1 MQSRRRDL
9 DPCIYLLIEHLD
21 AALAA
26 GEQLTTLTM
35 DVTEPSADVGP
46 RRLRS
51 REARFIGFVSRV
63 RSLEAS
69 LIAHILQ
76 ARRRAGE
83 LPRARGALKLLLE
96 AFSGGTAALIDAV
109 AEYGDP
115 ARFAFN
121 TGADRLSYLR
131 ARGLMPASVTALT
144 SVVTVEIDESFL
156 VAGRLELG
164 PLLDMI
170 EAFLRA
176 LNVEYDLWRERS
188 DDLIELDDRAPPSLS
203 PTAPALAD
211 QIASVRSGLAL
222 SDQIANVRAALG
234 TSDVTEVDPATG
246 VRSSLLA
253 ALSQLESRR

>member
-1 MQSRRRDL
+1 MQCQRRDL
-9 DPCIYLLIEHLD
+9 EPCIYLLIEHLD

-26 GEQLTTLTM
+26 GEHLTAQTT
-35 DVTEPSADVGP
+35 DVTEPSGDVGP

-51 REARFIGFVSRV
+51 REARFTGFVHHV

-76 ARRRAGE
+76 ARRRASE
-83 LPRARGALKLLLE
+83 LPRSRGALKTLLD
-96 AFSGGTAALIDAV
+96 AFSGGTAVLVDAV

-131 ARGLMPASVTALT
+131 ARGVLPPNATAMT
-144 SVVTVEIDESFL
+144 SAVTVEIDETFL

-176 LNVEYDLWRERS
+176 LNVEFDLWRERS
-188 DDLIELDDRAPPSLS
+188 DETIDLDAPDAEPLVT
-203 PTAPALAD
+203 PLPALAD
-211 QIASVRSGLAL
+211 QIASVRSALGL
-222 SDQIANVRAALG
+222 SDQIASARASLRDAN
-234 TSDVTEVDPATG
+234 DVDPATG
-246 VRSSLLA
+246 IRRSLLA
-253 ALSQLESRR
+253 ALQR

>member
-1 MQSRRRDL
+1 MQCHKQDL

-21 AALAA
+21 AALEA
-26 GEQLTTLTM
+26 GEHLTSLTM

-51 REARFIGFVSRV
+51 REARFIAFVNHV

-69 LIAHILQ
+69 LIAHVLQ
-76 ARRRAGE
+76 ARRRATE
-83 LPRARGALKLLLE
+83 LPRSRGPLKTLLDS
-96 AFSGGTAALIDAV
+96 FSGGTAVLLDAV

-131 ARGLMPASVTALT
+131 TRGVMSADALALS
-144 SVVTVEIDESFL
+144 SVVTVEIEESLL

-176 LNVEYDLWRERS
+176 LNIEYDLWREQS
-188 DDLIELDDRAPPSLS
+188 DETIDLDARDAAPLTLP
-203 PTAPALAD
+203 AP
-211 QIASVRSGLAL
+211 GLAE
-222 SDQIANVRAALG
+222 QIANVRAALG
-234 TSDVTEVDPATG
+234 TADASDVDPATG
-246 VRSSLLA
+246 IRRSLLA
-253 ALSQLESRR
+253 ALTR

>member
-1 MQSRRRDL
+1 MQCQRRDL
-9 DPCIYLLIEHLD
+9 DPCIYLLVEHLD

-26 GEQLTTLTM
+26 GDHLTAQTM
-35 DVTEPSADVGP
+35 DITEPSADVGP

-69 LIAHILQ
+69 LIAHLLQ
-76 ARRRAGE
+76 ARRRASE
-83 LPRARGALKLLLE
+83 LPRSRGPLKTLLDS
-96 AFSGGTAALIDAV
+96 FSGGTAVLVDAV

-131 ARGLMPASVTALT
+131 ARGLTPT
-144 SVVTVEIDESFL
+144 SITSPTSAVSVEIDETFL

-164 PLLDMI
+164 PLLDMV

-176 LNVEYDLWRERS
+176 LNVEFDLWRERS
-188 DDLIELDDRAPPSLS
+188 DETIDLDAEDAGSRATPG
-203 PTAPALAD
+203 PALAD
-211 QIASVRSGLAL
+211 QIASVRSVLGL
-222 SDQIANVRAALG
+222 SEQIASVRAALG
-234 TSDVTEVDPATG
+234 NTDASEVDPATG
-246 VRSSLLA
+246 IRRSLLA
-253 ALSQLESRR
+253 ALSQLEGRR

>member
-1 MQSRRRDL
+1 MQCQRRDL
-9 DPCIYLLIEHLD
+9 EPCIYLLIEHLD

-26 GEQLTTLTM
+26 GDHLTSQTM
-35 DVTEPSADVGP
+35 DVTEPSGDVGP

-51 REARFIGFVSRV
+51 REARFIGFVNHV

-76 ARRRAGE
+76 ARRRATE
-83 LPRARGALKLLLE
+83 LPRSRGPLKTLLDS
-96 AFSGGTAALIDAV
+96 FSGGTAVLIDAV

-131 ARGLMPASVTALT
+131 ARGVMPVNAMAVT

-176 LNVEYDLWRERS
+176 LNVEFDLWRERS
-188 DDLIELDDRAPPSLS
+188 DDTIDLDARGAVPPM
-203 PTAPALAD
+203 PPVPALAD
-211 QIASVRSGLAL
+211 QIASVRSVLGL
-222 SDQIANVRAALG
+222 SDQIARVRTALG
-234 TSDVTEVDPATG
+234 NSDANDVDPATG
-246 VRSSLLA
+246 IRRSLLA
-253 ALSQLESRR
+253 ALGQREHRS

>member
-1 MQSRRRDL
+1 MQCHKRDL
-9 DPCIYLLIEHLD
+9 DPCVYLLIEHLD

-26 GEQLTTLTM
+26 GDHLTSLNM

-51 REARFIGFVSRV
+51 REARFIAFVNHV

-69 LIAHILQ
+69 LIAHVLQ
-76 ARRRAGE
+76 ARRRATE
-83 LPRARGALKLLLE
+83 LPRSRGPLRTLLDS
-96 AFSGGTAALIDAV
+96 FSGGTAALLDAV
-109 AEYGDP
+109 VEYGDP

-131 ARGLMPASVTALT
+131 ARGVMSADALALS

-156 VAGRLELG
+156 VAGRLELS

-176 LNVEYDLWRERS
+176 LNVEYDLWREQP
-188 DDLIELDDRAPPSLS
+188 DETIDLDAQDAAPL
-203 PTAPALAD
+203 TAPE
-211 QIASVRSGLAL
+211 IGLAE
-222 SDQIANVRAALG
+222 QIANVRAALG
-234 TSDVTEVDPATG
+234 TADPHEVDPATG
-246 VRSSLLA
+246 IRRSLLA
-253 ALSQLESRR
+253 ALTR

>member
-1 MQSRRRDL
+1 MQCHRRDL

-26 GEQLTTLTM
+26 GEHLTSQTM

-51 REARFIGFVSRV
+51 REARFIGFVSHV

-76 ARRRAGE
+76 ARRRARE
-83 LPRARGALKLLLE
+83 LPRSRGPLKMLLDS
-96 AFSGGTAALIDAV
+96 FSGGTAALLDAV

-131 ARGLMPASVTALT
+131 ARGLMPANVTALT

-188 DDLIELDDRAPPSLS
+188 DVLVELDDRAPPSLAP
-203 PTAPALAD
+203 PTPALAD
-211 QIASVRSGLAL
+211 QIASARSVIAL
-222 SDQIANVRAALG
+222 GDQIASVRAALG
-234 TSDVTEVDPATG
+234 NPDPSDVDPATG

-253 ALSQLESRR
+253 ALSQLETTR

>member
-1 MQSRRRDL
+1 MQCQRRDL
-9 DPCIYLLIEHLD
+9 EPCIYLLVEHLD

-26 GEQLTTLTM
+26 GEQLTAQTM
-35 DVTEPSADVGP
+35 DVTEPSGDVGP

-51 REARFIGFVSRV
+51 REARFIGFVHHV

-76 ARRRAGE
+76 ARRRATE
-83 LPRARGALKLLLE
+83 LPRSRGPLKTLLDS
-96 AFSGGTAALIDAV
+96 FSGGTAVLVDAV

-131 ARGLMPASVTALT
+131 GRGVMPGHTTATT
-144 SVVTVEIDESFL
+144 SAVTVEIDESFL

-170 EAFLRA
+170 EGFLRA
-176 LNVEYDLWRERS
+176 LNVEFDLWRDRS
-188 DDLIELDDRAPPSLS
+188 EDTLELDPQAAEPLAAPH
-203 PTAPALAD
+203 PALAD
-211 QIASVRSGLAL
+211 QIASVRSALGL
-222 SDQIANVRAALG
+222 SDQIANVRASLRDAN
-234 TSDVTEVDPATG
+234 DVDPATG
-246 VRSSLLA
+246 IRRSLLA
-253 ALSQLESRR
+253 ALQR

>member
-1 MQSRRRDL
+1 MQSHRRDL
-9 DPCIYLLIEHLD
+9 DPCIYLLVEHLD

-26 GEQLTTLTM
+26 GENLTTQTM
-35 DVTEPSADVGP
+35 DVTEPSGDVGP

-51 REARFIGFVSRV
+51 REARFIGFVNHV
-63 RSLEAS
+63 RNLEAS

-76 ARRRAGE
+76 ARRRATE
-83 LPRARGALKLLLE
+83 LPRARGPLKILLD
-96 AFSGGTAALIDAV
+96 AFSGGTAVLLDAV

-131 ARGLMPASVTALT
+131 ARGLMPTNVKAVT
-144 SVVTVEIDESFL
+144 SVVTVEIDEGFL

-176 LNVEYDLWRERS
+176 LNVEFDLWRERTE
-188 DDLIELDDRAPPSLS
+188 DILDLDAPPTL
-203 PTAPALAD
+203 PPIPPLGLAD
-211 QIASVRSGLAL
+211 QIASVR
-222 SDQIANVRAALG
+222 AALG
-234 TSDVTEVDPATG
+234 TEGTNEVDPATG
-246 VRSSLLA
+246 IRRSLLA
-253 ALSQLESRR
+253 ALSQLEHHRR

>member
-1 MQSRRRDL
+1 MQCHKRDL
-9 DPCIYLLIEHLD
+9 DPCVYLLIEHLD

-26 GEQLTTLTM
+26 GDHLTSLNM

-51 REARFIGFVSRV
+51 REARFIAFVNHV

-76 ARRRAGE
+76 ARRRATE
-83 LPRARGALKLLLE
+83 LPRSRGPLKTLLDS
-96 AFSGGTAALIDAV
+96 FSGGTAALLDAV

-131 ARGLMPASVTALT
+131 ARGVMSADALALS

-156 VAGRLELG
+156 VAGRLELS

-176 LNVEYDLWRERS
+176 LNVEYDLWREQP
-188 DDLIELDDRAPPSLS
+188 DETIDLDAQDAAPL
-203 PTAPALAD
+203 TAPET
-211 QIASVRSGLAL
+211 GLAE
-222 SDQIANVRAALG
+222 QIANVRAALG
-234 TSDVTEVDPATG
+234 TADPNEVDPATG
-246 VRSSLLA
+246 IRRSLLA
-253 ALSQLESRR
+253 ALSR

>member
-1 MQSRRRDL
+1 MQCHKRDM
-9 DPCIYLLIEHLD
+9 DPCIYLLVEHLD

-26 GEQLTTLTM
+26 GDNLTSLTM

-51 REARFIGFVSRV
+51 REARFIAFVNHV

-76 ARRRAGE
+76 ARRRATE
-83 LPRARGALKLLLE
+83 MPRSRGPLKTLLDS
-96 AFSGGTAALIDAV
+96 FCGGTAVLLDAV

-131 ARGLMPASVTALT
+131 ARGVMSADALALS
-144 SVVTVEIDESFL
+144 SVVTVEIEEGFL

-164 PLLDMI
+164 SLLDMI

-176 LNVEYDLWRERS
+176 LNVEYDLWREQS
-188 DDLIELDDRAPPSLS
+188 DETIDLDAPDAKP
-203 PTAPALAD
+203 PATPAVDLAE
-211 QIASVRSGLAL
+211 
-222 SDQIANVRAALG
+222 QIANVRAALG
-234 TSDVTEVDPATG
+234 TAGASDVDPATG
-246 VRSSLLA
+246 IRRSLLA
-253 ALSQLESRR
+253 ALSR

>member
-1 MQSRRRDL
+1 MQCHRRDL

-26 GEQLTTLTM
+26 GDHLTSQTM
-35 DVTEPSADVGP
+35 DVTEPSGDVGP

-51 REARFIGFVSRV
+51 REARFIGFVNQV
-63 RSLEAS
+63 RTLEAS
-69 LIAHILQ
+69 LIAHVLQ
-76 ARRRAGE
+76 ARRRATE
-83 LPRARGALKLLLE
+83 LPRSRGPLKILLDS
-96 AFSGGTAALIDAV
+96 FSGGTAVLIDAV

-131 ARGLMPASVTALT
+131 ARGVMPADMTAKT
-144 SVVTVEIDESFL
+144 SVVAVEIDESFL

-176 LNVEYDLWRERS
+176 LNVEFDLWRERPDETS
-188 DDLIELDDRAPPSLS
+188 ELDAAGLAAPAGPV
-203 PTAPALAD
+203 PALAD
-211 QIASVRSGLAL
+211 QIASVRSVLGL
-222 SDQIANVRAALG
+222 SDQIASVRAALG
-234 TSDVTEVDPATG
+234 NADASDVDPATG
-246 VRSSLLA
+246 VRRSLLA
-253 ALSQLESRR
+253 ALSQLENRR

>member
-1 MQSRRRDL
+1 MQCHRRDL

-26 GEQLTTLTM
+26 GDHLTSQTM

-51 REARFIGFVSRV
+51 REARFIAFVNHV

-83 LPRARGALKLLLE
+83 LPRSRGPLRTFLD
-96 AFSGGTAALIDAV
+96 AFSGGTAVLVDAV

-131 ARGLMPASVTALT
+131 ARGLMPASVTTPT
-144 SVVTVEIDESFL
+144 SVVTVEVDESFL

-164 PLLDMI
+164 PLLDMV

-176 LNVEYDLWRERS
+176 LNVEFDLWRERS
-188 DDLIELDDRAPPSLS
+188 DETIDLDARDEVPS
-203 PTAPALAD
+203 TARGSALAD
-211 QIASVRSGLAL
+211 QIASVRSALGLAE
-222 SDQIANVRAALG
+222 QIASVRAALG
-234 TSDVTEVDPATG
+234 TAEPGDVDPGTG
-246 VRSSLLA
+246 IRGSLLD
-253 ALSQLESRR
+253 ALSQLEHRR

>member
-1 MQSRRRDL
+1 MQSHRRDL
-9 DPCIYLLIEHLD
+9 DPCIYLLVEHLD

-26 GEQLTTLTM
+26 GESLTTQTM

-51 REARFIGFVSRV
+51 REARFIGFVNHV

-76 ARRRAGE
+76 ARRRATE
-83 LPRARGALKLLLE
+83 LPRSRGPLRILLDS
-96 AFSGGTAALIDAV
+96 FSGGTAILVQAV

-131 ARGLMPASVTALT
+131 ARGLMPANATALT
-144 SVVTVEIDESFL
+144 SVVTVEIDEGFL

-176 LNVEYDLWRERS
+176 LNVEFDLWRERTGETL
-188 DDLIELDDRAPPSLS
+188 DLDAPPTL
-203 PTAPALAD
+203 PPVPQLGLAD
-211 QIASVRSGLAL
+211 QIASVR
-222 SDQIANVRAALG
+222 AALG
-234 TSDVTEVDPATG
+234 TDANEVDPATG
-246 VRSSLLA
+246 IRRSLLA
-253 ALSQLESRR
+253 ALSQLEHRR

>member
-1 MQSRRRDL
+1 MQCQKRDL
-9 DPCIYLLIEHLD
+9 DPCVYLLIEHLD
-21 AALAA
+21 AAVAA
-26 GEQLTTLTM
+26 GDHLTSLNM

-51 REARFIGFVSRV
+51 REARFIAFVNHV

-69 LIAHILQ
+69 VIAHVLQ
-76 ARRRAGE
+76 ARRRATE
-83 LPRARGALKLLLE
+83 LPRSRGPLKTLLDS
-96 AFSGGTAALIDAV
+96 FSGGTAVLLDAV

-131 ARGLMPASVTALT
+131 ARGVMTANAMAVS

-176 LNVEYDLWRERS
+176 LNVEFDLWREQA
-188 DDLIELDDRAPPSLS
+188 DETIDLDARDA
-203 PTAPALAD
+203 ALLTLPGP
-211 QIASVRSGLAL
+211 GLAE
-222 SDQIANVRAALG
+222 QIANVRAALG
-234 TSDVTEVDPATG
+234 TSDANEVDPATG
-246 VRSSLLA
+246 IRRSLLA
-253 ALSQLESRR
+253 ALTR

>member
-1 MQSRRRDL
+1 MQSHRRDL
-9 DPCIYLLIEHLD
+9 DPCIYLLVEHLD

-26 GEQLTTLTM
+26 GENLTTQTM

-51 REARFIGFVSRV
+51 REARFIGFVNHV

-76 ARRRAGE
+76 ARRRATE
-83 LPRARGALKLLLE
+83 LPRARGPLKILLDS
-96 AFSGGTAALIDAV
+96 FSGGTAVLIDAV

-131 ARGLMPASVTALT
+131 VRGLMPASATAPA
-144 SVVTVEIDESFL
+144 SVVTVEIDEGFL

-176 LNVEYDLWRERS
+176 LNVEFDLWRERA
-188 DDLIELDDRAPPSLS
+188 DETLDLDAPPTL
-203 PTAPALAD
+203 PAAPQLGLAE
-211 QIASVRSGLAL
+211 QIAS
-222 SDQIANVRAALG
+222 VRAALG
-234 TSDVTEVDPATG
+234 TADANEVDPATG
-246 VRSSLLA
+246 IRRSLLA
-253 ALSQLESRR
+253 ALSQLEHRR